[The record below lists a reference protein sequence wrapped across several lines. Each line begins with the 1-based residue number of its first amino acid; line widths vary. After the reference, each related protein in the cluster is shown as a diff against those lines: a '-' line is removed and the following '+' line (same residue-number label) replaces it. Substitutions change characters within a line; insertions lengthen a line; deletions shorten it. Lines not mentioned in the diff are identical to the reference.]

1 MAKRIKKIEN
11 IEVIDAEIVQPIQ
24 KTACITC
31 GKDFS
36 NDFKSV
42 VERKKL
48 EAEKFKINYYVFK
61 NQKGDW
67 SITANF
73 DIKKTKDNEYF
84 HISEFKPN

>member
-1 MAKRIKKIEN
+1 MAKSIKK
-11 IEVIDAEIVQPIQ
+11 
-24 KTACITC
+24 TAPKQCITC

-48 EAEKFKINYYVFK
+48 EAEKFNINYYVFK

-67 SITANF
+67 SISANF
-73 DIKKTKDNEYF
+73 DIKKAKDNEYF